1 MPHVT
6 RTKIN
11 RARRLLT
18 RKKKSIHS
26 VFQIRRHGLL
36 IFKNPTRT
44 PGPALGIIRQA
55 QTHLEGL
62 AQRHHHPLRRIHQT
76 REGVSL
82 GLRKRKHP
90 SLQRIP
96 PGLWHEKKRYQCRRR
111 QDPCHHRPSTVIRWR
126 QGPIQ
131 GSRRHLRRHRLHR
144 RLTQSRRKR
153 IRTLKLFLQ
162 FDRTQQA
169 IAQAWIP
176 PRNQARQLRVTP
188 LTPHPTVQPVR
199 RKNRKQGNPANQNQQ
214 TQPCRR
220 RPHAIQ
226 HEHQQKRHKQS
237 HQPSHHRLHHLQTPQ
252 APTKLRQPLMQ
263 RFGNRNSR

>member
-18 RKKKSIHS
+18 RKNKSIHP

-36 IFKNPTRT
+36 IFKNPTRA
-44 PGPALGIIRQA
+44 PRMALGIIRQA
-55 QTHLEGL
+55 KAHLKGI

-76 REGVSL
+76 RKGVSL

-96 PGLWHEKKRYQCRRR
+96 SGLRHEKKCYQRRCR
-111 QDPCHHRPSTVIRWR
+111 QDPCHHRPSTVTRWR

-131 GSRRHLRRHRLHR
+131 GSRCHLRRHRLHR

-153 IRTLKLFLQ
+153 LHALKLFLQ

-169 IAQAWIP
+169 IPQARIS
-176 PRNQARQLRVTP
+176 PRNQARQLCVTP

-199 RKNRKQGNPANQNQQ
+199 RENRKQ
-214 TQPCRR
+214 
-220 RPHAIQ
+220 
-226 HEHQQKRHKQS
+226 
-237 HQPSHHRLHHLQTPQ
+237 
-252 APTKLRQPLMQ
+252 
-263 RFGNRNSR
+263 